1 MQQQHYDVIIGGGAM
16 NGLTLAL
23 ALNTFSASK
32 LRIAVIE
39 KRQRSQQQG
48 VGFDS
53 RCVALSDGTCRKLN
67 RIKVNDKTT
76 LWQQIQSF
84 AEPIKQ
90 VHVSER
96 GHSGIV
102 EINAEELH
110 LAQLGV
116 VVSLQDMGN
125 TFAQALIQYPNIELF
140 CPHFIEQIT
149 VSSDQVK
156 VILDD
161 QRCLTGSIL
170 VAADGTDS
178 QLAQL
183 VGIASE
189 ELYDFQQSAIIANV
203 VVSEAHQGRAFERFT
218 PEGPIALLPMADKMM
233 SLVFCTKTPE
243 TLLALDDQQFLTHL
257 QQSFGWRLGQFKSVS
272 KRYAYPL
279 KVKRSATYVGQRFAL
294 VGNAAQT
301 LHPVAGQGFN
311 LGIRD
316 VFALAE
322 AIVKAEDIGSDQM
335 LQQYQ
340 AERLQDQQRIIGLT
354 TNLVQIFSNELLPL
368 QVLRHVGL
376 ISLSQCAT
384 LRHTFVQPTLGRI

>member
-125 TFAQALIQYPNIELF
+125 TFAQALTQYPNIELF

-156 VILDD
+156 VTLDD

-183 VGIASE
+183 AGIASE

-243 TLLALDDQQFLTHL
+243 ALLALDDQQFLTHL

>member
-84 AEPIKQ
+84 AEPINQ

-125 TFAQALIQYPNIELF
+125 TFAQALTQYPNIELF

-156 VILDD
+156 VTLDD

-243 TLLALDDQQFLTHL
+243 TLLALDAQQFLTYL

-322 AIVKAEDIGSDQM
+322 AIVNAEDIGSDQM

>member
-23 ALNTFSASK
+23 TLDTLSASR

-53 RCVALSDGTCRKLN
+53 RCVALSDGTCRKLK
-67 RIKVNDKTT
+67 RIRFDQQQT
-76 LWQQIQSF
+76 LWDRVQTF

-102 EINAEELH
+102 EINAVEMH
-110 LAQLGV
+110 LTQLGV
-116 VVSLQDMGN
+116 VVALQNMGD
-125 TFAQALIQYPNIELF
+125 TFTAALANKANIDF
-140 CPHFIEQIT
+140 ISPHFIQQIDYGT
-149 VSSDQVK
+149 DQIAVT
-156 VILDD
+156 LDN
-161 QRCLTGSIL
+161 QMRLTGKLL

-178 QLAQL
+178 QIAQL
-183 VGIASE
+183 AGIACNE
-189 ELYDFQQSAIIANV
+189 EFDYQQSAIIANV
-203 VVSEAHQGRAFERFT
+203 ITSMPHQGRAFERFT
-218 PEGPIALLPMADKMM
+218 PEGPIALLPMADNMM

-243 TLLALDDQQFLTHL
+243 ALLALDNQSFL
-257 QQSFGWRLGQFKSVS
+257 QQLQQRFGWRLGKFQSVS

-279 KVKRSATYVGQRFAL
+279 KLKRSTALIGNRLAL

-322 AIVKAEDIGSDQM
+322 AIINAQEIGSAEM

-340 AERLQDQQRIIGLT
+340 QHRLQDQQRIIGLT

-368 QVLRHVGL
+368 QVLRNLGL
-376 ISLSQCAT
+376 TALSHCSA